1 MTDTPVV
8 VVALELAAYLNQA
21 GAKPDADRL
30 GQFVLD
36 LLAARSERAT
46 DALPLLLYAGN
57 ILSSLTE
64 TTADDLTA
72 DELRERI
79 VGALAFVRHAQR
91 GLEAE
96 TGIAAEDFAGHP
108 VTRH

>member
-8 VVALELAAYLNQA
+8 VVALELAAYLAQS
-21 GAKPDADRL
+21 GDEPDTERL

-64 TTADDLTA
+64 TTTDDLTT
-72 DELRERI
+72 DELRDRI
-79 VGALAFVRHAQR
+79 GGALAFVRHAQR
-91 GLEAE
+91 GLEVE
-96 TGIAAEDFAGHP
+96 TGIAAQDFAGHP